1 MNSESSKLMKIL
13 KMLYMFIKPAI
24 IFLLFLLMFIW
35 GMQITNQSSR
45 KEDISAAEKS
55 IQKAAVTCY
64 AIEGR
69 YPPSYEYLKQNYAID
84 INTDKYAV
92 FYSVFASNIMPDIT
106 VLEKQ

>member
-1 MNSESSKLMKIL
+1 MKSNSNKPKKIL
-13 KMLYMFIKPAI
+13 SLVYMFIKPAI
-24 IFLLFLLMFIW
+24 IFFLFLLMFVW

-55 IQKAAVTCY
+55 IQKAAITCY

-69 YPPSYEYLKQNYAID
+69 YPPSYEYLKQNYGID
-84 INTDKYAV
+84 INTEKYAV
-92 FYSVFASNIMPDIT
+92 FYSLFASNIMPDIT